1 MNVFL
6 SHASEDKEI
15 AEQIQLALVGAGI
28 DVFFDAE
35 SLPAGGDY
43 HARIRKAVKNTDLFV
58 FLISNHSIAKGSY
71 CLSELTL
78 ARERWPH
85 PKGRVI
91 PVRIGS
97 VSFDLIPNY
106 LRAVTILEPDGSI
119 PADVLSVVTQTRP
132 IIVPASKVKWLP
144 LLALPLLAGTVWWN
158 AQRLKPTQGIP
169 QKPVVQGEIKT
180 EQAITGLREQLE
192 RIATDLNRR
201 RSGTKVD
208 GLIVNGD
215 IVPLTDFFTR
225 LAANKHLIPGDI
237 HDTMQQQGLVL
248 IEFAKA
254 RDDASAN
261 EIMKRY
267 VKLGEQFY
275 HQFQEAY
282 QSPSSPT
289 PATPRLH
296 PERGSVE

>member
-1 MNVFL
+1 
-6 SHASEDKEI
+6 
-15 AEQIQLALVGAGI
+15 
-28 DVFFDAE
+28 
-35 SLPAGGDY
+35 
-43 HARIRKAVKNTDLFV
+43 
-58 FLISNHSIAKGSY
+58 
-71 CLSELTL
+71 
-78 ARERWPH
+78 
-85 PKGRVI
+85 
-91 PVRIGS
+91 
-97 VSFDLIPNY
+97 
-106 LRAVTILEPDGSI
+106 
-119 PADVLSVVTQTRP
+119 
-132 IIVPASKVKWLP
+132 
-144 LLALPLLAGTVWWN
+144 
-158 AQRLKPTQGIP
+158 
-169 QKPVVQGEIKT
+169 
-180 EQAITGLREQLE
+180 LE

-248 IEFAKA
+248 IEFANA

>member
-1 MNVFL
+1 
-6 SHASEDKEI
+6 
-15 AEQIQLALVGAGI
+15 
-28 DVFFDAE
+28 VFFDAE

-43 HARIRKAVKNTDLFV
+43 HARIRKAVDDSDLFV
-58 FLISNHSIAKGSY
+58 FLISNYSIAKGSY

-91 PVRIGS
+91 PVRIS
-97 VSFDLIPNY
+97 AVSFDLIPNY

-119 PADVLSVVTQTRP
+119 PADVLFVVAQTRP
-132 IIVPASKVKWLP
+132 TIDSASKVKWLP

-169 QKPVVQGEIKT
+169 QKQVVQGEIKT
-180 EQAITGLREQLE
+180 EQSITGLREQLE
-192 RIATDLNRR
+192 RISTDLNRR

-225 LAANKHLIPGDI
+225 LNANKHLIPVDI
-237 HDTMQQQGLVL
+237 HDTMQEQGLLL
-248 IEFAKA
+248 IEFANA

-261 EIMKRY
+261 EIKERY

-289 PATPRLH
+289 PETRRLH